1 MELPS
6 LRRRPYHTS
15 LLDLPRGNLLIFF
28 ITSISFIGILV
39 LFVYAG
45 YAHSQY
51 MGNVKNFEYIHS
63 DYLNIGYYN
72 PLYQELIAEHD
83 HPLYKELYKEFLAEI
98 EKPEWPFN
106 IYSNNGFFYFLAIL
120 IFGITA
126 LVQFVKLQ
134 ECLRTDL
141 CLLRFLENIDAR
153 LGIYF
158 SGEPKKNYRSFTV

>member
-51 MGNVKNFEYIHS
+51 MGNFKNPDMGAHYFLEYIA
-63 DYLNIGYYN
+63 DYIHVRFIG
-72 PLYQELIAEHD
+72 AM
-83 HPLYKELYKEFLAEI
+83 

-106 IYSNNGFFYFLAIL
+106 IYSNHGFFYFLAIL